1 MRYKEAYAYINSFTN
16 YEKTPGI
23 KRDLNEDGLARTRNL
38 MALLGNPHESFR
50 SIVVAGTK
58 GKGSVSAMLDSIL
71 REGGYKVGLFTS
83 PHLHTFRERIRVNYE
98 MISEEDV
105 VRLVEKIKPVMEEIQ
120 ASGDPSKVP
129 TTYELATAIA
139 FLYFQ
144 ESAIDIAV
152 LEVGLGGRLDA
163 VNITTPLVS
172 VITSIS
178 LDHTEVLGNT
188 IEEIAYE
195 KAGIIKPGG
204 RVVTA
209 PQKEQAM
216 GVINYVANHNKA
228 DLKVVGRQVFLSSG
242 NLPEVRL
249 DQDGVPV
256 SQNFTIAYEDNP
268 EGPQTKL
275 RVRLPLMGNH
285 QQINAAVA
293 TATLLELRK
302 AGILVGA
309 EAVLSGL
316 AHVRWPGRLEVV
328 RREPLVIADGA
339 HNADSMSKL
348 NQAMHDLFYKQP
360 LIIVFGSL
368 RDKDIKGMVNELGS
382 STSNVFGP
390 RVEKLI
396 ITRPK
401 YVRASDPTTAAEEAK
416 ARGLDVEVIENI
428 RDALARAEAIA
439 LEGARPPE
447 GVNKGGTTANSPVVL
462 VTGSLYVVAEARE
475 YYGLAEGLSDDE

>member
-71 REGGYKVGLFTS
+71 RDAGYKVGLFTS
-83 PHLHTFRERIRVNYE
+83 PHLHTFRERVRVNYE
-98 MISEEDV
+98 MISQADV
-105 VRLVEKIKPVMEEIQ
+105 ARLVEKIKLVVEEIQ
-120 ASGDPSKVP
+120 AEGDPSKVP

-144 ESAIDIAV
+144 ESGIDLAV

-209 PQKEQAM
+209 PQTQQAM
-216 GVINYVANHNKA
+216 GVINYIANHRKA

-242 NLPEVRL
+242 NLPGVLL
-249 DQDGVPV
+249 DEEGVPV
-256 SQNFTIAYEDNP
+256 SQTFTIAYEEGP
-268 EGPQTKL
+268 GGPQTKL
-275 RVRLPLMGNH
+275 RVKMPLMGNH
-285 QQINAAVA
+285 QQINATVA
-293 TATLLELRK
+293 TAALLELRK
-302 AGILVGA
+302 AGVPVAA

-328 RREPLVIADGA
+328 RREPLVIVDGA

-360 LIIVFGSL
+360 IIVVFGSL

-382 STSNVFGP
+382 STANVFGP
-390 RVEKLI
+390 QVKKLI
-396 ITRPK
+396 VTRPN
-401 YVRASDPTTAAEEAK
+401 YIRAADPTTAAEAAQ
-416 ARGLDVEVIENI
+416 ARGLDVEVIEGLPG
-428 RDALARAEAIA
+428 ALARAEALA
-439 LEGARPPE
+439 LEAANPPPA
-447 GVNKGGTTANSPVVL
+447 TAPVVL
-462 VTGSLYVVAEARE
+462 VTGSLYIVAEARE
-475 YYGLAEGLSDDE
+475 YYGLADDLSDEDEGQ